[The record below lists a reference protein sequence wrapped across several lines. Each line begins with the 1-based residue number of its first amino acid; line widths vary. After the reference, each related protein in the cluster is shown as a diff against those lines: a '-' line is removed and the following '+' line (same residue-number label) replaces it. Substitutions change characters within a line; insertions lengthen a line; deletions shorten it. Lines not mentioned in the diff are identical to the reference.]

1 MPPLAPARHME
12 PLPLSVNTLSSWR
25 TEAVLLRNVITE
37 LKVLGDHVSGPFH
50 VLVTV
55 HINPLDPRGIRSR
68 HTCRNS
74 LVSHFTHP

>member
-12 PLPLSVNTLSSWR
+12 PLPLSVNTLISWR
-25 TEAVLLRNVITE
+25 TEAVLLRNVLTE
-37 LKVLGDHVSGPFH
+37 LKVLRDHMSGPFH

-55 HINPLDPRGIRSR
+55 HITPVDPRGEHSR
-68 HTCRNS
+68 HNCRDS